1 MTTINN
7 IEDLVELLDKH
18 PRWLDAVRARVLT
31 RELIE
36 LPQTLARFAAGTNER
51 FDKVEG
57 DMNERFDKVDQRIDK
72 VEGEMNERFDKVD
85 QRFDKVDQRLDKV
98 DQRLDKV
105 DQRFDKVESDISG
118 LRDDIAPLKGAHVRS
133 AAVREAG
140 LIAEDMGF
148 TFVRTLTS
156 EQVRILSRTES
167 TADIPA
173 GDLRSFRRADLIMEV
188 TDGEGETCYVAV
200 EISFTA
206 NGRDTTRAVRNA
218 GFLSKFTGKRSLAAV
233 AGLRRDDRIDGVI
246 ESGEVFWHQL
256 DPSDLEAE

>member
-57 DMNERFDKVDQRIDK
+57 
-72 VEGEMNERFDKVD
+72 EMNERFDKVD
-85 QRFDKVDQRLDKV
+85 QRFDKVEGDM
-98 DQRLDKV
+98 
-105 DQRFDKVESDISG
+105 SG

-148 TFVRTLTS
+148 ALVRTLTS
-156 EQVRILSRTES
+156 EQVRMLSRSES
-167 TADIPA
+167 TTDISA

-188 TDGEGETCYVAV
+188 TDGEGDTCYVAV

-206 NGRDTTRAVRNA
+206 NGRDTSRAVRNA
-218 GFLSKFTGKRSLAAV
+218 GFLTSFTGKRSVAAV
-233 AGLRRDDRIDGVI
+233 AGLRRDDRIDESI

>member
-36 LPQTLARFAAGTNER
+36 LPQTLARFAAGTNEHFAEVDQHLDKIDQR
-51 FDKVEG
+51 FDG
-57 DMNERFDKVDQRIDK
+57 
-72 VEGEMNERFDKVD
+72 VD
-85 QRFDKVDQRLDKV
+85 QRFDKVDQRF
-98 DQRLDKV
+98 DKV

-156 EQVRILSRTES
+156 EQVRILSRSES
-167 TADIPA
+167 TTDISA

-188 TDGEGETCYVAV
+188 TDGEGETCYVAI

-218 GFLSKFTGKRSLAAV
+218 GFLTSFTGKRSVAAV
-233 AGLRRDDRIDGVI
+233 AGLRRDDRIDESI
-246 ESGEVFWHQL
+246 ESGRGVL
-256 DPSDLEAE
+256 APA

>member
-1 MTTINN
+1 MTTINT
-7 IEDLVELLDKH
+7 IEDLVRLLDEH
-18 PRWLDAVRARVLT
+18 PQWLDAVRARVLT

-36 LPQTLARFAAGTNER
+36 LPQTLARFAAGTNEH
-51 FDKVEG
+51 FAE
-57 DMNERFDKVDQRIDK
+57 VDQRFDK
-72 VEGEMNERFDKVD
+72 VEGEMNERFDKV
-85 QRFDKVDQRLDKV
+85 
-98 DQRLDKV
+98 
-105 DQRFDKVESDISG
+105 EGDISG

-148 TFVRTLTS
+148 ALVRTLTS
-156 EQVRILSRTES
+156 EQVRILSRSES
-167 TADIPA
+167 TADISA

-218 GFLSKFTGKRSLAAV
+218 GFLTAFTGKRSVAAV
-233 AGLRRDDRIDGVI
+233 AGLRRDDRIDESI